1 MIQICDEVRERGG
14 VVEAGQG
21 VGKKNLPPMGYF
33 IAYRCIY
40 FCYIRSMSIGSL
52 CYLFECN
59 HTEFFFSCANNYPK
73 LLLVS
78 SPQLTLQTLT

>member
-1 MIQICDEVRERGG
+1 M
-14 VVEAGQG
+14 
-21 VGKKNLPPMGYF
+21 GKKNLPPMGYF

-59 HTEFFFSCANNYPK
+59 HTEFFFLVQK
-73 LLLVS
+73 FRVILLL
-78 SPQLTLQTLT
+78 P